1 MYTITETGRGDNP
14 QSPQLN
20 SDTRELLGWLQAGNP
35 WAYLWTDYAE
45 NDKHHGTSLWYR
57 VQDGPPDPPAAWRGH
72 NVYFSVHGCYTCGG
86 VHDRSGKDGWRLGH
100 ANCLYADF
108 DAKTYGSIDAILAH
122 LDDLW
127 RADILYP
134 TALVSS
140 GGGVHAYWVFEQP
153 VNLRNAAHRARLEL
167 VQRVWVDMV
176 VRADAAAK
184 DMARVLR
191 LPGTLN
197 HKYDPPRLVELI
209 EFSRKRIFPLRVV
222 GDVVWPYLELHEEQ
236 ERIRQERA
244 AALADGNSSW
254 LRLVRGAER
263 LAQKGARHN
272 LALWLARKLR
282 EEGCPEIVAAEL
294 IGDFVRTHITDRPT
308 GREAEGIVRYVYR

>member
-1 MYTITETGRGDNP
+1 M
-14 QSPQLN
+14 L
-20 SDTRELLGWLQAGNP
+20 
-35 WAYLWTDYAE
+35 
-45 NDKHHGTSLWYR
+45 
-57 VQDGPPDPPAAWRGH
+57 
-72 NVYFSVHGCYTCGG
+72 
-86 VHDRSGKDGWRLGH
+86 
-100 ANCLYADF
+100 
-108 DAKTYGSIDAILAH
+108 
-122 LDDLW
+122 
-127 RADILYP
+127 
-134 TALVSS
+134 
-140 GGGVHAYWVFEQP
+140 
-153 VNLRNAAHRARLEL
+153 
-167 VQRVWVDMV
+167 

-272 LALWLARKLR
+272 LALWLARSCARRMPGDRRRRVDRRLR
-282 EEGCPEIVAAEL
+282 ADAYHGSAH
-294 IGDFVRTHITDRPT
+294 GTRG
-308 GREAEGIVRYVYR
+308 GRIVRYVYR